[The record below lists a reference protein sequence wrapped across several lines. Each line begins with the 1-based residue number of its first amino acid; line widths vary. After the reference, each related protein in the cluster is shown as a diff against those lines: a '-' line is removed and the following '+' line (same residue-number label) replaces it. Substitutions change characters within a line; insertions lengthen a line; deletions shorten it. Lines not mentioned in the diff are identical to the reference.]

1 MSIELKGLINGFI
14 AAVVALGLVFG
25 LAAIMKNVTSRDEA
39 KQNATASSN
48 AVVQASFL
56 PLGRAAYTK
65 YCISCHGDQGQGVM
79 GPDIRNEDMTDAD
92 ITSTINQGSGRMPA
106 FKTVLTPNQ
115 VTGLVMYVRTL
126 KKK

>member
-25 LAAIMKNVTSRDEA
+25 LAAIMKSVTSRDEA
-39 KQNATASSN
+39 KQNATTSSN
-48 AVVQASFL
+48 AIVQASFL
-56 PLGRAAYTK
+56 PLGHTTYTK
-65 YCISCHGDQGQGVM
+65 YCSSCHGDQGQGVM
-79 GPDIRNEDMTDAD
+79 GPDIRNEDMNDAD
-92 ITSTINQGSGRMPA
+92 ITTTINQGSGRMPA

-115 VTGLVMYVRTL
+115 VSGLVMYVRTL